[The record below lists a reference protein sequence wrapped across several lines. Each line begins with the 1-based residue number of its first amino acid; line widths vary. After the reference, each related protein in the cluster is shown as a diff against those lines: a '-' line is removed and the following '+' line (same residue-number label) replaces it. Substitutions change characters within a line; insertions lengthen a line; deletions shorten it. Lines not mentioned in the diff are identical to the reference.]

1 MRKYYSPRNIRKR
14 IATTPL
20 PKKVEPWFILEVFVQ
35 ASAGYYS
42 WDTLCDLLSA
52 CRKRSVARYL
62 QVATHLDDQSRLYTG
77 QEDVEQVFVH
87 RQTIALLK
95 KYPFTSSDLAKSPR
109 EAAIEKWSA
118 SEAACKATNERIRA
132 YSPEDIPS
140 WVPLARLAVQDVLG
154 ELTPARVMQII
165 GMGKH
170 GPGSTLSSHGNRLS
184 AYYKFADLPYSVCR
198 RATPY
203 AYAAMSQD
211 HKWIEFLES
220 TGRRTRLP
228 PNRHAHLQR
237 ELQIMSQCVEFED
250 SDKITFVPKDCRTD
264 RPIAVGSSFNI
275 YLQLGVK
282 AYMQERLRSFG
293 VDLTDQT
300 RNQRYAMLGAKYS
313 QIGGTVNERQFST
326 IDLASASDTISIEIV
341 KLLLPP
347 EWFAFLSDLRHASGS
362 FEGTTIVYEK
372 FSAMGNGFTF
382 PLESLIFYAISKG
395 VHEDHGWQF
404 TPNDFA
410 VYGDDIIVRFYT
422 APSVIDALVWAG
434 FTVNDEKS
442 YLSGPFKE
450 SCGEDY
456 FLEHNV
462 RPFYLKRELRTTG
475 DIYHMCNWI
484 QFKQLRN
491 KFTRCLLPVYTALV
505 SLIPQPLRAYGPM
518 VEGTESH
525 LAVTFSDMNEAGLR
539 PFLSADERRALV
551 QSKLL
556 EESCE
561 GLQSPFS
568 AFTITKAVPYRALPR
583 VQYMLWLRY
592 LSLAP
597 EEKSKWAIWC
607 DDITQVAIG
616 NQTYRRDVVKQVV
629 GVAPVLQWDGQLSV
643 LESRRSIGVIALNH
657 H

>member
-1 MRKYYSPRNIRKR
+1 MRKYYTPRNMRKR
-14 IATTPL
+14 IATTKLPL
-20 PKKVEPWFILEVFVQ
+20 SVSPWYILEVFVQ

-42 WDTLCDLLSA
+42 WDILCSLLSA
-52 CRKRSVARYL
+52 CRERSVARYL
-62 QVATHLDDQSRLYTG
+62 EVVSLLDDQSRMYTG
-77 QEDVEQVFVH
+77 REAVEQVFVH

-95 KYPFTSSDLAKSPR
+95 KFPFTSSDLAKTPR
-109 EAAIEKWSA
+109 DTAIEKWSA
-118 SEAACKATNERIRA
+118 AEASCKTANERIRS
-132 YSPEDIPS
+132 YDRSELPS
-140 WVPLARLAVQDVLG
+140 WVPHARAAVQHVLG
-154 ELTPARVMQII
+154 ELTPDLVMKIL
-165 GMGKH
+165 GKGKH

-184 AYYKFADLPYSVCR
+184 AYYKFADLPYTVCS

-203 AYAAMSQD
+203 AFAAMSQD
-211 HKWIEFLES
+211 HKWIEYLES

-275 YLQLGVK
+275 FLQLGVK
-282 AYMQERLRSFG
+282 AYMQDRLQSVG
-293 VDLTDQT
+293 VDLTDQS

-313 QIGGTVNERQFST
+313 SVNGNHNDRQFST

-341 KLLLPP
+341 KLLLPSD
-347 EWFAFLSDLRHASGS
+347 WFAFLSDLRHASGT
-362 FEGTTIVYEK
+362 FEGNTITYEK

-395 VHEDHGWQF
+395 VHDDEGWCF

-410 VYGDDIIVRFYT
+410 IYGDDIIVRNYT
-422 APSVIDALVWAG
+422 AESTITALNWAG
-434 FTVNDEKS
+434 FSVNVEKS
-442 YLSGPFKE
+442 YISGPFKE

-475 DIYHMCNWI
+475 DVYHMCNWI
-484 QFKQLRN
+484 QFKTMN
-491 KFTRCLLPVYTALV
+491 HKFAKCLIPVYTALV
-505 SLIPQPLRAYGPM
+505 ALIPFNSRAFGPM

-539 PFLSADERRALV
+539 PFLSDSERRALV
-551 QSKLL
+551 QSGLL
-556 EESCE
+556 EASCD
-561 GLQSPFS
+561 GLQTPFS
-568 AFTITKAVPYRALPR
+568 AFTITRAVPYRALPR

-597 EEKSKWAIWC
+597 EEKSKWSVWC
-607 DDITQVAIG
+607 EDITQVAVG
-616 NQTYRRDVVKQVV
+616 NQTYRRDVVKQVI

-643 LESRRSIGVIALNH
+643 LASRRSLGLIALNH